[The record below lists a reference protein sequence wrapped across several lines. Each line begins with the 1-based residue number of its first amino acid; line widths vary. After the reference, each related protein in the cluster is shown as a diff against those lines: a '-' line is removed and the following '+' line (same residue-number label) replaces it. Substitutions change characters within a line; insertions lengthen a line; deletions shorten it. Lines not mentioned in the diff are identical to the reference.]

1 MARSSSSSGTPQEK
15 HDVFLSFRGED
26 TRYTFTG
33 HLHAS
38 LTRLQVNTYID
49 YNLQRGEEISSS
61 LLRAIE
67 EAKLSVIVFSKNY
80 GNSKWCLDELVKILE
95 CKRRRGQI
103 VLPVFYDIDPSHV
116 RNQTGTYGEAF
127 EKHERQLQGQK
138 EKVQKWREALR
149 EAANYSGWD
158 CSVNRM
164 ESELIEKIAND
175 VLEKLNRVY
184 VGDLDQQIAKLE
196 QLAQLQHQFYQKICT
211 FENLQNHNATV
222 QRITELKM
230 ERSVRM
236 LRLSPDMLSH
246 LTDSKNNTNYF
257 DF

>member
-1 MARSSSSSGTPQEK
+1 MAWSSTSSSRTPQEK
-15 HDVFLSFRGED
+15 HEVFLSFRGED
-26 TRYTFTG
+26 TRYNFTG
-33 HLHAS
+33 HLHAT

-49 YNLQRGEEISSS
+49 YNLQRGDEISSS
-61 LLRAIE
+61 LLKAIE

-95 CKRRRGQI
+95 CKRMRGQI
-103 VLPVFYDIDPSHV
+103 ALPVFYDIDPSHV
-116 RNQTGTYGEAF
+116 RNQTGTYAEAF
-127 EKHERQLQGQK
+127 AKHEKHLQGQMD
-138 EKVQKWREALR
+138 KVHKWREALR

-164 ESELIEKIAND
+164 ESELIERIAKD

-196 QLAQLQHQFYQKICT
+196 QLAQLQHQFFQNIPSV
-211 FENLQNHNATV
+211 ENLKNHKATV

-246 LTDSKNNTNYF
+246 LEDSNNNNYF
-257 DF
+257 QF

>member
-1 MARSSSSSGTPQEK
+1 MAWSTSSTSTPQEK
-15 HDVFLSFRGED
+15 HEVFLSFRGED

-33 HLHAS
+33 HLHAT

-49 YNLQRGEEISSS
+49 YNLQRGDEISSS
-61 LLRAIE
+61 LLKAIE
-67 EAKLSVIVFSKNY
+67 DAKLSVIVFSKNY
-80 GNSKWCLDELVKILE
+80 ANSKWCLDELVKILE
-95 CKRRRGQI
+95 CKRMRGQI
-103 VLPVFYDIDPSHV
+103 VLPIFYDIDPSHV
-116 RNQTGTYGEAF
+116 RNQTGSYAEAF
-127 EKHERQLQGQK
+127 VKHGTHLDGQMDR
-138 EKVQKWREALR
+138 VQKWREALR

-164 ESELIEKIAND
+164 ESELIEKIAKD

-196 QLAQLQHQFYQKICT
+196 KLAQLQYQFFQNIT
-211 FENLQNHNATV
+211 SAENWKNHDATV

-246 LTDSKNNTNYF
+246 LENSNNDNPF
-257 DF
+257 LF

>member
-1 MARSSSSSGTPQEK
+1 MAWSTTSSSTPQQK

-33 HLHAS
+33 HLHAT
-38 LTRLQVNTYID
+38 LTRLQVKTYID
-49 YNLQRGEEISSS
+49 YDLQRGDEISSS

-95 CKRRRGQI
+95 CKRTRGQI

-116 RNQTGTYGEAF
+116 RNQTGTYAEAF
-127 EKHERQLQGQK
+127 VKHGQVD
-138 EKVQKWREALR
+138 KVQKWREALR
-149 EAANYSGWD
+149 EAANLSGWD

-164 ESELIEKIAND
+164 ESEVIEKIAKD

-184 VGDLDQQIAKLE
+184 VGDLDEKIAKFE
-196 QLAQLQHQFYQKICT
+196 QLAQLQREFYESIPT
-211 FENLQNHNATV
+211 LENLNYHQATV
-222 QRITELKM
+222 QRVTELKM
-230 ERSVRM
+230 EKNVRM

-246 LTDSKNNTNYF
+246 LGHSNNM
-257 DF
+257 